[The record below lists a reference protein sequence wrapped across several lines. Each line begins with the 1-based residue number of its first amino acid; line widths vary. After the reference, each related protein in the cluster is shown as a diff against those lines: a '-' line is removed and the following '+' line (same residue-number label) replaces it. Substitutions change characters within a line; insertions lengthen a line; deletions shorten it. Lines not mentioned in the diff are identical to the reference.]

1 MWCQVS
7 HELNSVDT
15 IVCFA
20 HHTHTV
26 LFQQY
31 PDGQTNDWMI
41 VNYQNAVHSVISTL
55 KSVCYGVV

>member
-26 LFQQY
+26 LF
-31 PDGQTNDWMI
+31 
-41 VNYQNAVHSVISTL
+41 
-55 KSVCYGVV
+55 